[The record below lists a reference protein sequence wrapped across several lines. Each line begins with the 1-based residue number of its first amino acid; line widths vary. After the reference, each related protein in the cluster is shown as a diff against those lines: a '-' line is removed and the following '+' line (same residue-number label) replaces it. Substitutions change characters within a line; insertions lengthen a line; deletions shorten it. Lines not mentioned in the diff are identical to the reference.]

1 MRSLITGIG
10 GFAGGHLAAALLERD
25 AEVAGIDQA
34 AGPRLEAIRDRVAF
48 TAGDIRDA
56 DSIRAAADGFH
67 PEVIFHL
74 AAITHVG
81 QAWAQRRETLEINVV
96 GTSALLEVAA
106 ELDPKPTVV
115 LASTGQV
122 YGPAPPDS
130 HPLSEDDPLHPQS
143 PYAVSKMCAEL
154 LARQAWEGEGVPA
167 VILRTFNYT
176 GPWQSPSFVCSD
188 FARQVAWAEAG
199 LTEPRMS
206 VGNLEARR
214 DFSDVRDV
222 IDGYLLAAERG
233 RPGEAYN
240 LASGEAVRIAEV
252 LEYLLGAVD
261 VDVDVQQ
268 DTDRLRPADL
278 VALRG
283 DATRAREELG
293 WTPRFTLEETLDSVL
308 EFWRKQAT
316 LETGGVAS
324 EGEGV

>member
-10 GFAGGHLAAALLERD
+10 GFAGGHLTAALLERD
-25 AEVAGIDQA
+25 AEVAGIDRV
-34 AGPRLEAIRDRVAF
+34 AGPRLETLGDRVAF

-56 DSIRAAADGFH
+56 DAIRAAASGFH

-81 QAWAQRRETLEINVV
+81 QAWTQRRETLEINVV
-96 GTSALLEVAA
+96 GTAALLEVAA

-130 HPLSEDDPLHPQS
+130 HSMSEDDPTHPQS

-154 LARQAWEGEGVPA
+154 LARQAWEGEGVPTI
-167 VILRTFNYT
+167 ILRTFNYT

-188 FARQVAWAEAG
+188 FARQVAWVEAG

-222 IDGYLLAAERG
+222 VDGYLLAAEHG

-240 LASGEAVRIAEV
+240 LASGEGVRIAEV
-252 LEYLLGAVD
+252 LEYLRGAVS

-268 DTDRLRPADL
+268 DGDRLRAADL
-278 VALRG
+278 VALLG

-293 WTPRFTLEETLDSVL
+293 WKPRYKFEETLDSVL
-308 EFWRKQAT
+308 EFWRKQA
-316 LETGGVAS
+316 AS
-324 EGEGV
+324 EPR

>member
-10 GFAGGHLAAALLERD
+10 GFAGGHLANALLERGD
-25 AEVAGIDQA
+25 EVAGIDQV

-56 DSIRAAADGFH
+56 DAVRTAAAGFD

-74 AAITHVG
+74 AAMSHVG
-81 QAWAQRRETLEINVV
+81 RAWTQRRETLEINVV
-96 GTSALLEVAA
+96 GTSAVLEVAA
-106 ELDPKPTVV
+106 ELNPKPTVV

-130 HPLSEDDPLHPQS
+130 RPLTENDPTHPQS
-143 PYAVSKMCAEL
+143 PYAVSKLCAEV
-154 LARQAWEGEGVPA
+154 LARQAWEAEGVPT

-199 LTEPRMS
+199 LSEPHMS

-214 DFSDVRDV
+214 DFSDVRDI
-222 IDGYLLAAERG
+222 IDGYLLAAQDG

-240 LASGEAVRIAEV
+240 LASGEAVPIAAV
-252 LEYLLGAVD
+252 LEHLRGAVD
-261 VDVDVQQ
+261 IDIDVHEDA
-268 DTDRLRPADL
+268 DRKRSIDL
-278 VALRG
+278 AALRG

-293 WTPRFTLEETLDSVL
+293 WKPRFGFEETLDSVL
-308 EFWRKQAT
+308 EFWRKQA
-316 LETGGVAS
+316 AS
-324 EGEGV
+324 AKEG

>member
-10 GFAGGHLAAALLERD
+10 GFAGGHLTAALLERD
-25 AEVAGIDQA
+25 AEVAGIDRV
-34 AGPRLEAIRDRVAF
+34 AGPRLETLGDRVAF

-56 DSIRAAADGFH
+56 DAIRAAASGFH

-81 QAWAQRRETLEINVV
+81 QAWTQRRETLEINVV
-96 GTSALLEVAA
+96 GTAALLEVAA

-130 HPLSEDDPLHPQS
+130 HPMSEDDPTHPQS

-154 LARQAWEGEGVPA
+154 LARQAWEGEGVPTI
-167 VILRTFNYT
+167 ILRTFNYT

-188 FARQVAWAEAG
+188 FARQVAWVEAG

-222 IDGYLLAAERG
+222 VDGYLLAAEHG

-240 LASGEAVRIAEV
+240 LASGEGVRIAEV
-252 LEYLLGAVD
+252 LEYLRGAVS

-268 DTDRLRPADL
+268 DGDRLRAADL
-278 VALRG
+278 VALLG

-293 WTPRFTLEETLDSVL
+293 WKPRYKFEETLDSVL
-308 EFWRKQAT
+308 EFWRKQA
-316 LETGGVAS
+316 AS
-324 EGEGV
+324 EPR

>member
-10 GFAGGHLAAALLERD
+10 GFAGGHLTAALLERGG
-25 AEVAGIDQA
+25 EVAGIDRV
-34 AGPRLEAIRDRVAF
+34 AGPRLEALGDRVAF
-48 TAGDIRDA
+48 TEGDIRDA
-56 DSIRAAADGFH
+56 DAIRAAASGFH

-74 AAITHVG
+74 AAMTHVG
-81 QAWAQRRETLEINVV
+81 QAWTQRRETLEINVV
-96 GTSALLEVAA
+96 GTAALLEVAA

-122 YGPAPPDS
+122 YGPGPPDS
-130 HPLSEDDPLHPQS
+130 HPMSEDDPTHPQS

-154 LARQAWEGEGVPA
+154 LARQAWEGEGVPT

-188 FARQVAWAEAG
+188 FAHQVAWVEAG

-222 IDGYLLAAERG
+222 VDGYLLAAEHG

-240 LASGEAVRIAEV
+240 LASGEGVRIAEV
-252 LEYLLGAVD
+252 LEYLRGAAGVN
-261 VDVDVQQ
+261 VDVQQ
-268 DTDRLRPADL
+268 DGDRLRAADL
-278 VALRG
+278 VTLLG

-293 WTPRFTLEETLDSVL
+293 WKPRYKLEETLDSVL
-308 EFWRKQAT
+308 DFWREQA
-316 LETGGVAS
+316 AS
-324 EGEGV
+324 EPR

>member
-25 AEVAGIDQA
+25 AEVAGIDHA
-34 AGPRLEAIRDRVAF
+34 AGRRLETIRDRIAF

-56 DSIRAAADGFH
+56 DTVRSAATGFR
-67 PEVIFHL
+67 PDVIFHL
-74 AAITHVG
+74 AAMTHVG
-81 QAWAQRRETLEINVV
+81 KAWTQRRETLEINVI

-106 ELDPKPTVV
+106 ELDPKPTVI

-130 HPLSEDDPLHPQS
+130 RPLSEGDPTHPQS

-154 LARQAWEGEGVPA
+154 LARQAWEGEGVPT

-206 VGNLEARR
+206 VGNLETRR

-222 IDGYLLAAERG
+222 INGYLLAAERG
-233 RPGEAYN
+233 QPGEAYN
-240 LASGEAVRIAEV
+240 LASGEAVRIGEV
-252 LEYLLGAVD
+252 LEYLRGAVD

-268 DTDRLRPADL
+268 DADRLRPADL

-293 WTPRFTLEETLDSVL
+293 WTPRFALEETLDSVL
-308 EFWRKQAT
+308 EFWRKQA
-316 LETGGVAS
+316 AS
-324 EGEGV
+324 KPR